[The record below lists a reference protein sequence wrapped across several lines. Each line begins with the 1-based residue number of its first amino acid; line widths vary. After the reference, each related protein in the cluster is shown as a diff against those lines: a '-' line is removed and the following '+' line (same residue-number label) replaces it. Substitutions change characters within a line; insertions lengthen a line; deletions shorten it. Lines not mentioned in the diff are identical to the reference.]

1 MQFTETNYTPY
12 SYSKQESYYSC
23 PNKFKL
29 TYIDK
34 IKGVSENKAF
44 EKGSY
49 VHLFLENKIQPTE
62 KNTKELLDYPFR
74 LLDTSEQKE
83 LKELCTRIY
92 VSEYFQ
98 KLYRIVSD
106 CDIIGVEQGFSF
118 DKDWNSLNEYKRDK
132 TILISGYIDL
142 MAIKGKTGF
151 VLDYKTGKPKGQ
163 YQTYEQAEL
172 YALFL
177 LKHYNLDKVKTIYY
191 YVEHDL
197 GATKEY
203 TKLELPV
210 LQNKFT
216 DLLKTIENTT
226 YFKKKVTKLCGWCDY
241 YKSGDC
247 TLTDEEILRVM

>member
-1 MQFTETNYTPY
+1 MQFTDTKYAPY
-12 SYSKQESYYSC
+12 SYSKQESYFSC

-34 IKGVSENKAF
+34 IKCISENKAF

-49 VHLFLENKIQPTE
+49 VHLFLENKISPTSE
-62 KNTKELLDYPFR
+62 NHEELLNYTFK
-74 LLDTSEQKE
+74 LLTPQEQKE
-83 LKELCTRIY
+83 IKDLCVRIF

-98 KLYRIVSD
+98 KLYRIVSVS
-106 CDIIGVEQGFSF
+106 DIIGVEQGFSF
-118 DKDWNSLNEYKRDK
+118 DKEWNPYSEYKRDQE
-132 TILISGYIDL
+132 ILISGYIDL

-177 LKHYNLDKVKTIYY
+177 LKQYNLEKVKTIYY
-191 YVEHDL
+191 YVEHD
-197 GATKEY
+197 TVYSKEY
-203 TKLELPV
+203 TFLEIQA

-226 YFKKKVTKLCGWCDY
+226 YFKKKVTKLCAWCDFF
-241 YKSGDC
+241 KSGDC
-247 TLTDEEILRVM
+247 SLSDEEILRVM